1 MRFASTKA
9 LSFLL
14 TAGIVFSSMPLAFSP
29 SAQAAETSHIT
40 MAASVPSGLQADLTF
55 PDWAGY
61 VDDTLIMNNKY
72 SFKAYKGQGELY
84 ITCNNLKS
92 VKFFINGKQV
102 DISQACNHN
111 GKTYKLDI
119 SKWTVNGI
127 NTIQINGYTPST
139 GKINVKI
146 PYPIVINGTAS
157 SVGVD
162 QDKLNLI
169 DTIINNDIKYGFTSA
184 QLAIIKDGV
193 MIKNTAYG
201 TINAYQQNG
210 TRKTNSPR
218 VTTNTLYDLA
228 SNTKMYATNYAL
240 QKLVY
245 EGKID
250 INDKITKYFPEFKD
264 GANDPIRGKD
274 QLTLKELMEHQGG
287 FPADP
292 QYFNDHYNQATQK
305 SDPNVTNSLFS
316 QDKNTTIQ
324 MILKTPLQY
333 EPGTKTQYSDVD
345 YMLLGLVVEKVTGE
359 PLDRYV
365 ENNIYKPLGLS
376 HILYNPLKKG
386 FNVNDCAAT
395 ELNGNT
401 RDGAVKFVNVRTN
414 TLQGQ
419 VHDEKAFYSMG
430 GVSGHAGLF
439 ANAGDL
445 AKLCQVMLNGGGYGG
460 NKLFD
465 KNTIDQFTKRKDSL
479 PTWGLGWWREG
490 DKGRPW
496 YFGVD
501 SSSDTIG
508 HQGWTGTL
516 TMIDPENDLV
526 MVLLTNKINSPLI
539 DNKTNPND
547 FLGNKFTTATLGT
560 ISELIFEGI
569 EHTSDSAVNANI
581 AEMVSEKLKLY
592 QKETEKYDEK
602 AILQATY
609 PLVDTAITR
618 AEQHKTPETVNYAEQ
633 AVSKLPKAAD
643 AAVVSQFKKRLSA
656 LATYECDTIHD
667 LEVNKSYTF
676 KIVSKNG
683 KAPTFVVGTPGVFQ
697 SKLIR
702 KNGNTYFYKIT
713 AIGKVGDSAGIYING
728 SSRCLTA
735 TIKAR

>member
-1 MRFASTKA
+1 MRFVSGKV
-9 LSFLL
+9 LSLLL
-14 TAGIVFSSMPLAFSP
+14 TAGIVFSSMPLAFSS
-29 SAQAAETSHIT
+29 SAQAAETNHIAL
-40 MAASVPSGLQADLTF
+40 AASVPSGLQADLTF

-84 ITCNNLKS
+84 ITCSNLKS
-92 VKFFINGKQV
+92 AKFFINGKQV
-102 DISQACNHN
+102 DISQACSNN

-119 SKWTVNGI
+119 SRFTVNGT
-127 NTIQINGYTPST
+127 NTVQINGYTPST

-146 PYPIVINGTAS
+146 PYPTVINGTAA

-184 QLAIIKDGV
+184 ELAIVKDGV

-201 TINAYQQNG
+201 TLDAYNQNG
-210 TRKTNSPR
+210 TRKTDSPR

-245 EGKID
+245 EGKISV
-250 INDKITKYFPEFKD
+250 NDKITKYFPDFKD
-264 GANDPIRGKD
+264 GADDPIQGKD

-316 QDKNTTIQ
+316 QDKNTTVQ
-324 MILKTPLQY
+324 MIMKTPLQY

-359 PLDRYV
+359 SLDQYV
-365 ENNIYKPLGLS
+365 ESNIYQPLGLS

-386 FNVNDCAAT
+386 FSANDCAAT

-414 TLQGQ
+414 TIQGQ

-439 ANAGDL
+439 ATAGDL

-460 NKLFD
+460 NKFFD
-465 KNTIDQFTKRKDSL
+465 KNTIDEFTKRKDSL

-490 DKGRPW
+490 DEGRPW

-516 TMIDPENDLV
+516 TMIDPENNLV
-526 MVLLTNKINSPLI
+526 MVLLTNKINSPVI

-560 ISELIFEGI
+560 IPELIYEGI
-569 EHTSDSAVNANI
+569 EHTSDSAVNANVG
-581 AEMVSEKLKLY
+581 EMVNEKLKLY
-592 QKETEKYDEK
+592 QQEAGKYDGK

-609 PLVDTAITR
+609 PLVDTAVTR
-618 AEQHKTPETVNYAEQ
+618 AEQHRTPEAIHYAEQ
-633 AVSKLPKAAD
+633 AVAQLPQAAD

-656 LATYECDTIHD
+656 LATYESDTINNFG
-667 LEVNKSYTF
+667 VNKSYTF
-676 KIVSKNG
+676 KITSKNG
-683 KAPTFVVGTPGVFQ
+683 KTPTLVIGTPGVFQ

-702 KNGNTYFYKIT
+702 RSGNTYFFKIT
-713 AIGKVGDSAGIYING
+713 AVGKVGDSAGIYING
-728 SSRCLTA
+728 DSKYVIA